1 MIDYLGIGNV
11 TEDIWPD
18 HVTPGGPVTYAA
30 RAATTWLSKVA
41 ILTAASADFDMAAA
55 FPQDNV
61 VVHRLDSPV
70 TTRFRNVYT
79 PEGRKQQVW
88 PSPVRITASHL
99 TQEMLDC
106 PLVHLAP
113 VANEINPDVVFRL
126 PSTAFIGVA
135 PQGWMRR
142 WTADGIVYVGPWEDS
157 TRILGRANAA
167 VISVEDVNHDWDLI
181 REWASATAILAVT
194 QGPEGCTVFVHA
206 EPTQVPPTEVDIVD
220 TTGAGDAFTASLFVA
235 LQQGLDPIRAA
246 RLANCVA
253 AHSVAHAAGQWFPT
267 RQDVLD
273 CIAATA

>member
-1 MIDYLGIGNV
+1 MDYLAIGGV

-30 RAATTWLSKVA
+30 RAATTWLKKVA

-61 VVHRLDSPV
+61 VVHRLDSPT

-79 PEGRKQQVW
+79 EGGRKQQVW
-88 PSPVRITASHL
+88 PSPVRITAADL
-99 TQEMLDC
+99 IDEMLAC

-113 VANEINPDVVFRL
+113 VANEIDSEVVFRL
-126 PSTAFIGVA
+126 PEGAFIGVA

-142 WTADGIVYVGPWEDS
+142 WTADGIVYVGPWDDS
-157 TRILGRANAA
+157 ARILARANAV
-167 VISVEDVNHDWDLI
+167 VISVEDVDHDWELI
-181 REWASATAILAVT
+181 RGWASATDILAVT
-194 QGPEGCTVFVHA
+194 QGPEGCTVFVKGQ
-206 EPTQVPPTEVDIVD
+206 PTQVPPTTVEIVD

-235 LQQGLDPIRAA
+235 LQQGVEPIRAA
-246 RLANCVA
+246 RIANCVA

-273 CIAATA
+273 CVEATA